1 MTADRPVIAARNAV
15 ALAFALNGFCFA
27 TLVSRIPALR
37 SGLDLDNGS
46 LGLLLLAIAAGSV
59 LALPS
64 SGRLIQRGSAA
75 GVVRLGAVSAAVGL
89 LVASVGVDVW
99 GSVPVTA
106 VGFFAYGVGIGV
118 WDVAMNVEGAEV
130 ERRIGRTIMPRFHAG
145 WSLGSIAGAAV
156 GVPMAAVDA
165 PLSLHVGVAGVLALV
180 AVALGARAFLPPVPV
195 PDTRER
201 ARSAWREPRTLAIG
215 VMVLAF
221 ATVEGSAN
229 DWLSLALIDGYD
241 VPSWVGVTGFAVFVT
256 SMTLGRLLGPVA
268 LDRFGR
274 APVLWATCAAALV
287 GVLLVVEGGHWLP
300 VGVGIVIWG
309 LGASLGFPVGMSAA
323 ADDPVRA
330 AARVSVVSTIGYA
343 AFLAGPP
350 LLGQLGDRVG
360 TLDSLLAIAALM
372 VPAAIS
378 VLAAREQRVPTR

>member
-1 MTADRPVIAARNAV
+1 
-15 ALAFALNGFCFA
+15 
-27 TLVSRIPALR
+27 
-37 SGLDLDNGS
+37 
-46 LGLLLLAIAAGSV
+46 
-59 LALPS
+59 
-64 SGRLIQRGSAA
+64 
-75 GVVRLGAVSAAVGL
+75 
-89 LVASVGVDVW
+89 
-99 GSVPVTA
+99 VTA

-156 GVPMAAVDA
+156 GVPMAAVEA
-165 PLSLHVGVAGVLALV
+165 PLSLHVGVAGLLALV

-201 ARSAWREPRTLAIG
+201 VRSAWREPRTLAIG

-241 VPSWVGVTGFAVFVT
+241 VPSWVGVTGFALFVT

-274 APVLWATCAAALV
+274 APVLWATCAAAFL

-323 ADDPVRA
+323 ADAPVRA

-360 TLDSLLAIAALM
+360 TLNSLLAIAALM

>member
-27 TLVSRIPALR
+27 TLVSRIPDLR

-180 AVALGARAFLPPVPV
+180 AVALGARAFLPPVPRPGHPGAGALGV
-195 PDTRER
+195 AGAADAGDRGHGAGLRHRRGIGQRLALAR
-201 ARSAWREPRTLAIG
+201 AHRRVRRAVA
-215 VMVLAF
+215 
-221 ATVEGSAN
+221 GSA
-229 DWLSLALIDGYD
+229 SPG
-241 VPSWVGVTGFAVFVT
+241 SR
-256 SMTLGRLLGPVA
+256 S
-268 LDRFGR
+268 
-274 APVLWATCAAALV
+274 
-287 GVLLVVEGGHWLP
+287 
-300 VGVGIVIWG
+300 
-309 LGASLGFPVGMSAA
+309 S
-323 ADDPVRA
+323 
-330 AARVSVVSTIGYA
+330 
-343 AFLAGPP
+343 
-350 LLGQLGDRVG
+350 
-360 TLDSLLAIAALM
+360 
-372 VPAAIS
+372 
-378 VLAAREQRVPTR
+378 